1 MKIKADWEER
11 ISFLVNLEE
20 SQFEGFD
27 VFQLVSDS
35 QRSGVLSETFESR
48 IEKDTRRKEAS
59 LTAMF
64 YPQEIKTF
72 DVSDLVM
79 NCSLVFFT
87 HIKSSRPWIGLF
99 KELKEED
106 TGVQIKVQWLKKQ
119 KNVFVLDV
127 DVPHSVLDINSVMF
141 CDVLKNISESGNKK
155 GPYVLE
161 AETKKN
167 IMDAYVERD
176 IALS

>member
-99 KELKEED
+99 K
-106 TGVQIKVQWLKKQ
+106 
-119 KNVFVLDV
+119 
-127 DVPHSVLDINSVMF
+127 
-141 CDVLKNISESGNKK
+141 
-155 GPYVLE
+155 
-161 AETKKN
+161 A
-167 IMDAYVERD
+167 
-176 IALS
+176 